1 MKNYRKYAVAS
12 ILALSIAGV
21 ATAEN
26 RSGPQSGN
34 TADPNQQPAG
44 IQGTTGAGG
53 MQGAGQQGQRGQQD
67 MQAEQTQMAEL
78 YRKIAQDPTMAA
90 DKLFVVEA
98 AAMDQWEIAFSRL
111 VEQRAQDQQV
121 KELARMVAQD
131 HQQSAQ
137 QLQQFAQT
145 VDLQLP
151 QGLPAAKQAKLQV
164 LAALPAEEL
173 EKCYVASQKAGH
185 MAAITSYRDHAK
197 MAKNEQLKQWITQAT
212 PKLEQHGQM
221 IMQVAQAKNIG
232 DNTQTAAGTGNQP
245 RSTPGGTTPGNSG
258 TGTAGAG
265 DDR

>member
-12 ILALSIAGV
+12 ILALSVAGI
-21 ATAEN
+21 ATADN
-26 RSGPQSGN
+26 RSEPSSGTGSN
-34 TADPNQQPAG
+34 TPTQQPA
-44 IQGTTGAGG
+44 QGAGG
-53 MQGAGQQGQRGQQD
+53 MQGDQRGMQGQQNA
-67 MQAEQTQMAEL
+67 QAEQTQMIEL
-78 YRKIAQDPTMAA
+78 YRKIAQDPTMAG

-111 VEQRAQDQQV
+111 VEQRGQDQQV
-121 KELARMVAQD
+121 KELARMVGKD
-131 HQQSAQ
+131 HEQSAQ

-164 LAALPAEEL
+164 LSTLPPEEL
-173 EKCYVASQKAGH
+173 EKAYVSSQKAGH
-185 MAAITSYRDHAK
+185 LAAISTYRDHAK
-197 MAKNEQLKQWITQAT
+197 MAKNDQLKQWITQAT

-232 DNTQTAAGTGNQP
+232 DNTQATAGTGNQP
-245 RSTPGGTTPGNSG
+245 RSTPGGNTPGNSG